1 MGLRAVRCGMRGWGM
16 CQSGFGSADNWTM
29 NVVLFLTSD
38 FGADSLL
45 VIVLG
50 GSDLWVGNDIS

>member
-1 MGLRAVRCGMRGWGM
+1 M